1 MAQPN
6 EAEMKKRLFHR
17 GHNIENASGAP
28 DGWKTTINGN
38 TIIHKLTLVK
48 KSIDWWYDMQTFMP
62 PEKFLAGNKA
72 ERVDQR
78 IEEYKGF
85 KLINDNGEPNGWY
98 VMLGS
103 KLLKGSPTAIKK
115 HLDLVIAKLQQ
126 NKQQ

>member
-38 TIIHKLTLVK
+38 TVINKLTLVK

-62 PEKFLAGNKA
+62 PEKFLARNSSEKNGQK
-72 ERVDQR
+72 
-78 IEEYKGF
+78 IEEYKGY

-98 VMLGS
+98 VILGT
-103 KLLKGSPTAIKK
+103 KLLKGSPVAIKK
-115 HLDLVIAKLQQ
+115 HLDLVIAKIQ
-126 NKQQ
+126 KS